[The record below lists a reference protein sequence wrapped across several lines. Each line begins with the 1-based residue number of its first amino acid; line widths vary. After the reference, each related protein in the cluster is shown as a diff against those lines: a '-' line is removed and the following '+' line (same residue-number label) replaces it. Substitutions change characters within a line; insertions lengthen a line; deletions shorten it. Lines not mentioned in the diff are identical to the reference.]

1 MEAYSNAYRHALAVV
16 LHTYR
21 HADRFNMAT
30 PIRLL
35 ALDQHD
41 ERLPRLRDAAAEIRR
56 QAPRAGWIKTIRS
69 ALGMSERS
77 LAKRLGILQGSLRKL
92 ERNER
97 SGSITLESLRRAAEA
112 LDADL
117 VFAIV
122 PRKPLRA
129 IIRERARTLAM
140 ERLKPIAR
148 SMELEDQSLSAQQ
161 LERQVKELAND
172 LEKKPSNL
180 WR

>member
-1 MEAYSNAYRHALAVV
+1 M
-16 LHTYR
+16 T
-21 HADRFNMAT
+21 T

-35 ALDQHD
+35 AVDQMD
-41 ERLPRLRDAAAEIRR
+41 ERLPRLRDAAEEIRR
-56 QAPRAGWIKTIRS
+56 QAPRAGWIKAIRTT
-69 ALGMSERS
+69 LGMSERS
-77 LAKRLGILQGSLRKL
+77 FAKRLGILHGSLHKL

-117 VFAIV
+117 VYAIV

-129 IIRERARTLAM
+129 TIQERARTLAK
-140 ERLKPIAR
+140 ERVDPIAR
-148 SMELEDQSLSAQQ
+148 SMQLEDQSLSAQQ
-161 LERQVKELAND
+161 LERQVKELAD
-172 LEKKPSNL
+172 ELEKKPSHL